1 MGEFIAIKVTEA
13 RKIGKG
19 VVVGNVSCETKDL
32 FNSDMQQLD
41 VELNEM
47 GSLKLSIMVHWK
59 PFVGEDIKPIGSAM
73 LSEMAANMT
82 GGLDIPPSI
91 RDSDQV
97 RLISCDSRSCC
108 S

>member
-1 MGEFIAIKVTEA
+1 
-13 RKIGKG
+13 
-19 VVVGNVSCETKDL
+19 
-32 FNSDMQQLD
+32 MQQLD

-73 LSEMAANMT
+73 LSEMAANVA
-82 GGLDIPPSI
+82 GGLDIPPMI

-97 RLISCDSRSCC
+97 SVVKECSFFILRFRSLLQ
-108 S
+108 